1 MSWQG
6 YVTNLMADGT
16 CQDAAIMGYQPP
28 NQSVWASV
36 PDKFFCKV
44 TCEEINGLLNK
55 DRSQMLINGLH
66 LGGLHCSVLRDS
78 LFVDGDNTIDLRT
91 KASDGPT
98 YNLCVAKSTQTLV
111 AVMGAEGT
119 SGGNLNMKAFNMRDY
134 LKKANF

>member
-6 YVTNLMADGT
+6 YVNSLMADGT
-16 CQDAAIMGYQPP
+16 CQDAAIIGYKHP

-36 PDKFFCKV
+36 ADKFFQNI
-44 TCEEINGLLNK
+44 TIDEINALLNK
-55 DRSQMLINGLH
+55 DRSPMLINGLH

-78 LFVDGDNTIDLRT
+78 LFVDGENTIDLRT

-98 YNLCVAKSTQTLV
+98 FNICLAKANQTFV

-119 SGGNLNMKAFNMRDY
+119 SGGNLNKKAFDMRDY
-134 LKKANF
+134 LKKASF